1 LPSESRR
8 LRSTHCNIIP
18 SALLFVY
25 SCACIALRSHF
36 SRFLISASPVFDFKN
51 RISPLYMNC
60 TCSSAQSRF
69 DSILSFTTLRNS
81 SVILGSHNRSS
92 SLHHLYLKRMKRSA
106 VALAAHKPSSSVL
119 RLSTP
124 RPRTPSNRSTS
135 DQWLRSGSRRTFFGL
150 GDVMGVLS
158 KYVNPLPR
166 WSVEMMGLPILN
178 EHFAHPP
185 LFPRTVLPKPSDHYR
200 MQRDNWR
207 KCGKK

>member
-1 LPSESRR
+1 MVNLLIFLSSSQSLPSESRR

-25 SCACIALRSHF
+25 SCACIAFRSHF

-69 DSILSFTTLRNS
+69 DSILIHFHDFAKFFRHSWFPF
-81 SVILGSHNRSS
+81 NRSS
-92 SLHHLYLKRMKRSA
+92 SLHHLCIKRMKRSA
-106 VALAAHKPSSSVL
+106 VALAAHKPAPSVL

-150 GDVMGVLS
+150 GEVMGVLS

-166 WSVEMMGLPILN
+166 
-178 EHFAHPP
+178 
-185 LFPRTVLPKPSDHYR
+185 
-200 MQRDNWR
+200 
-207 KCGKK
+207 